1 MRRPRSIRDNCAS
14 FTSNRSKVPGVP
26 LVPQVP
32 KGGAKM
38 PRPKSSIVLS
48 EDSRKSAVAALRG
61 YFAANL
67 DEEIGDLKAGLLLD
81 FILSELGPSVYNQ
94 AIADARSFFEERS
107 NDLAA
112 VCYRDEFPTSR
123 KP

>member
-1 MRRPRSIRDNCAS
+1 MRAKRSVALPDDA
-14 FTSNRSKVPGVP
+14 
-26 LVPQVP
+26 
-32 KGGAKM
+32 
-38 PRPKSSIVLS
+38 
-48 EDSRKSAVAALRG
+48 RKQAIAALRG

-94 AIADARSFFEERS
+94 AIADARTFFEERTS
-107 NDLAA
+107 DLAA
-112 VCYRDEFPTSR
+112 ICYRDEFPTSR

>member
-1 MRRPRSIRDNCAS
+1 MR
-14 FTSNRSKVPGVP
+14 KVPAIALP
-26 LVPQVP
+26 DP
-32 KGGAKM
+32 A
-38 PRPKSSIVLS
+38 
-48 EDSRKSAVAALRG
+48 RKQAIAALRD

-94 AIADARSFFEERS
+94 AIAHARVFFEERS

-112 VCYRDEFPTSR
+112 VFYRDEFPGLSSQKVR
-123 KP
+123 RS